1 VLDVHMDAGAVSTA
15 GHRMIV
21 SRKTADERHWTMG
34 TRHTLEVPGLPPITV
49 TVTGVFADDQLIGP
63 WAVSGDVYRALTP
76 KNRWADDVAL
86 VRAKAGADL
95 GSVRTG
101 LKDATNDFYVVDV
114 RNRSEFQGMIAGQIN
129 GLLGL
134 LYGLL
139 GLAIVIAILG
149 IINTQALSVIER
161 RREIG
166 MLRAVAMQRKQV
178 RRTIY
183 LESLLIAV
191 FGAVLGV
198 SLGLTFGSLFTRTLH
213 GQGLDTL
220 SVPWG
225 QAVLFL
231 GLAAVVGV
239 LAALWPAFRASRTP
253 PLSAI
258 AQA

>member
-1 VLDVHMDAGAVSTA
+1 
-15 GHRMIV
+15 
-21 SRKTADERHWTMG
+21 
-34 TRHTLEVPGLPPITV
+34 
-49 TVTGVFADDQLIGP
+49 
-63 WAVSGDVYRALTP
+63 
-76 KNRWADDVAL
+76 
-86 VRAKAGADL
+86 
-95 GSVRTG
+95 
-101 LKDATNDFYVVDV
+101 VVDV
-114 RNRSEFQGMIAGQIN
+114 RNRSEFQGYIASQIN

-191 FGAVLGV
+191 FGATLGV
-198 SLGLTFGSLFTRTLH
+198 TLGITFGSLFTRTLR
-213 GQGLDTL
+213 GQGLDAL
-220 SVPWG
+220 SVPWS

-231 GLAAVVGV
+231 VLAAVVGV
-239 LAALWPAFRASRTP
+239 LAALWPGFRAARTP

-258 AQA
+258 AEP